1 MLTTDNNLKPDCLH
15 IFDDNFT
22 NDIRNLPDDRI
33 LAPVDFDTEYK
44 DLLYHRL
51 KNNIIKKILCGDR
64 LPTYGIDTLHRELAF
79 IQAKPVR
86 THKNFALI
94 TSPHP
99 DYPDI
104 PTESILLDLLNK
116 FTVNTW
122 EFVNLKFNKS
132 AKYRAIRFLIYSH
145 FATVDIP
152 FLFTGG
158 EIKSE
163 WYAKLADPKH
173 FNANKRLKAG
183 NKFTSHTKLTKH
195 YLRCQETGEIFII
208 EIEIVDTIGLFGNK
222 SLKDSLIISGLGH
235 LVADKD
241 ITKDLTLARELGY
254 LPITDMIRFS
264 LDYPELNHKY
274 ISNDLCLHNMLLA
287 NCEQY
292 AIIHKDLGLPE
303 RWLHE
308 PKLTVGST
316 VARLLEQVLCH
327 KYAIDWEHNVKDL
340 RQLVAPANPKK
351 LLDRHDSASLI
362 AKVFGGLCVNNRPLD
377 RVDTGAIVD
386 ADEDGAYAMGMM
398 QLLLPM
404 GHPEIVGFPLDGKNQ
419 YPTLRDWL
427 KMYQDELVPNAWCAV
442 IDTQGYELKLEHDY
456 FQSWL
461 VPSIK
466 YKHAISDKWYQYCLE
481 QANKRVDNPPTNEG
495 ISYDPDGKP
504 ITDFLDEGN
513 VKIITREIRSS
524 ILTHEG
530 LDFIFNIASRDQRKE
545 LLNNI
550 KVVSW
555 MVYPQST
562 RCDSYK
568 DYLDKVDNHT
578 GSRVFKRNKLRTSL
592 VERNLIDSSHT
603 YWFGDTLGELIIKH
617 LVINRKRYPK
627 KPRHPLNDYY
637 KLLCNTIYG
646 VLCSPYF
653 DISNALIGNNI
664 TSRCRHEG
672 WQFMKACYANST
684 ITDGGTFN
692 LNRVIYRRSKN
703 STVNGNNTVRWK
715 GLEKRNLKLAP
726 IDNCDRIEMS
736 EDGLPI
742 LHKNSQVIHL
752 NRNEANKWISDA
764 ITNHIKNTF
773 PNTWSSDYD
782 RIKIKV
788 KADLDTNE
796 LINVQEIPCQGYF
809 DWEAKDFFNRVTV
822 HGASNYL
829 LENTNTKYQKFA
841 MRAYKIKDHFDEI
854 DFIEDFVKT
863 DNGEIIRKTNH
874 TAPCV
879 EFVTNLSN
887 YGDSL
892 PIPKLQVKT
901 EILKLNA
908 FQDPNLYNKYVAQG
922 LIIGDSV
929 PKVVKLLPFSK
940 SQFKYQTAEQFYS
953 WDRSLMKSKFKHG
966 LTLEA
971 FFMNN
976 DQTLNYDLMLE
987 TAYQMVLNGEL
998 NPIEYMYNTRGKR
1011 DFEMIPHPE
1020 QEKEL
1025 MIKDYFQPLANEPD
1039 W

>member
-1 MLTTDNNLKPDCLH
+1 MLTNHDNLKPNCLH
-15 IFDDNFT
+15 IFDNNFT
-22 NDIRNLPDDRI
+22 NDVRNLSNDRI

-51 KNNIIKKILCGDR
+51 KSNIIKKILCGDK
-64 LPTYGIDTLHRELAF
+64 LPTYGIDTLHRELVF
-79 IQAKPVR
+79 IQAKSVR
-86 THKNFALI
+86 THKDFAII

-132 AKYRAIRFLIYSH
+132 AKYRSIRFLIYSH

-152 FLFTGG
+152 FLFNGG
-158 EIKSE
+158 SIKAE
-163 WYAKLADPKH
+163 WHDKLGSDKH

-183 NKFTSHTKLTKH
+183 KKFSNHTKLTKH
-195 YLRCQETGEIFII
+195 YLRCQDTGEIFII

-264 LDYPELNHKY
+264 LNYPELNRKY
-274 ISNDLCLHNMLLA
+274 ISNDLCLHDMLLA
-287 NCEQY
+287 NYEQY
-292 AIIHKDLGLPE
+292 AIIHKDLGLPQ

-327 KYAIDWEHNVKDL
+327 KYAIDWEHNVKNL
-340 RQLVAPANPKK
+340 RQLVAPANPKN
-351 LLDRHDSASLI
+351 LLDRHDSASLL

-419 YPTLRDWL
+419 YPTLREWL

-442 IDTQGYELKLEHDY
+442 IDTQGYELKLEQDY

-466 YKHAISDKWYQYCLE
+466 YKHAISDKWYKYCLE
-481 QANKRVDNPPTNEG
+481 EANKRVDNPPTNEG
-495 ISYDPDGKP
+495 ISYDSDGKP

-513 VKIITREIRSS
+513 VKILTHEIRSN

-530 LDFIFNIASRDQRKE
+530 LDFIFNIASQQQKKE
-545 LLNNI
+545 LLDNV
-550 KVVSW
+550 KVISW

-562 RCDSYK
+562 RCDSYQ
-568 DYLDKVDNHT
+568 DYLDKVNNHT
-578 GSRVFKRNKLRTSL
+578 GNRVFKRNKLRSSL
-592 VERNLIDSSHT
+592 IERNLIDTSHT

-653 DISNALIGNNI
+653 DISNALVGNNI
-664 TSRCRHEG
+664 TSRCRHES

-692 LNRVIYRRSKN
+692 LNRVVYALKN
-703 STVNGNNTVRWK
+703 RKVNGNNTVRWE

-726 IDNCDRIEMS
+726 IDGCDRIEMS
-736 EDGLPI
+736 DDGLPI
-742 LHKNSQVIHL
+742 LHKNGQVIHL
-752 NRNEANKWISDA
+752 NKDEANKWISEA
-764 ITNHIKNTF
+764 ITNHIRNTF
-773 PNTWSSDYD
+773 PNTWSSQYD
-782 RIKIKV
+782 RIKIQV
-788 KADLDTNE
+788 QADLNTNE
-796 LINVQEIPCQGYF
+796 LISVQEITCQGYF

-822 HGASNYL
+822 HGASNYF

-841 MRAYKIKDHFDEI
+841 MRAYQIKDHFDEI
-854 DFIEDFVKT
+854 DFIEEFIKT
-863 DNGEIIRKTNH
+863 DNDEIIRKTNH
-874 TAPCV
+874 PAPCV
-879 EFVTNLSN
+879 EFLTNLSN

-901 EILKLNA
+901 EILKLND
-908 FQDPNLYNKYVAQG
+908 FQDPNLYNKYVAMG

-953 WDRSLMKSKFKHG
+953 WNRSLMKSKFKHG

-971 FFMNN
+971 FFLN
-976 DQTLNYDLMLE
+976 DDMTLNYDLMLE
-987 TAYQMVLNGEL
+987 TAYQMVLDGEL
-998 NPIEYMYNTRGKR
+998 NPMERMYNSRGRK

-1025 MIKDYFQPLANEPD
+1025 MIKDYFQPLANDPD

>member
-1 MLTTDNNLKPDCLH
+1 MLTTDNNLKPGCLH
-15 IFDDNFT
+15 IFDNNFT

-51 KNNIIKKILCGDR
+51 KSNIIKKILCGDK

-86 THKNFALI
+86 THKDFALI
-94 TSPHP
+94 TSTHP

-132 AKYRAIRFLIYSH
+132 AKYRSIRFLIYSH

-152 FLFTGG
+152 FLFNGG
-158 EIKSE
+158 SIKAE
-163 WYAKLADPKH
+163 WHDKLGSDKH

-183 NKFTSHTKLTKH
+183 QKFSNHTKLTKH
-195 YLRCQETGEIFII
+195 YLRCQDTGEIFII

-235 LVADKD
+235 LVPDKD

-264 LDYPELNHKY
+264 LDYPELNRKY
-274 ISNDLCLHNMLLA
+274 ISNDLCLHDMLLA
-287 NCEQY
+287 NYKQY

-327 KYAIDWEHNVKDL
+327 KYDIDWQHNVKDL
-340 RQLVAPANPKK
+340 RQLVGAANPKK
-351 LLDRHDSASLI
+351 LLDRHDSASLL

-419 YPTLRDWL
+419 YPTLREWL
-427 KMYQDELVPNAWCAV
+427 KMYKDELIPNVWCAV
-442 IDTQGYELKLEHDY
+442 IDTQGYELKLEQDY

-466 YKHAISDKWYQYCLE
+466 YKHAISDKWYKYCLE
-481 QANKRVDNPPTNEG
+481 EANKRVDNPPTNEG

-562 RCDSYK
+562 RCDNYQ
-568 DYLDKVDNHT
+568 DYLDKVNNHS
-578 GSRVFKRNKLRTSL
+578 GNRVFKRNKLRSSL
-592 VERNLIDSSHT
+592 IERNLIDNSHT

-646 VLCSPYF
+646 VFSSPYF
-653 DISNALIGNNI
+653 NISNALVGNNI

-672 WQFMKACYANST
+672 WQFMKACYANSA

-692 LNRVIYRRSKN
+692 LNRVIYARNNKRKI
-703 STVNGNNTVRWK
+703 NGNNTVRWE
-715 GLEKRNLKLAP
+715 GLNNKNLKLAP
-726 IDNCDRIEMS
+726 IDDCDLIEMS
-736 EDGLPI
+736 DDGLPI
-742 LHKNSQVIHL
+742 LHKNGQIIHL
-752 NRNEANKWISDA
+752 NRNEANKWISEA
-764 ITNHIKNTF
+764 ITNHIRNTF
-773 PNTWSSDYD
+773 PNTWSSQYD
-782 RIKIKV
+782 RIKIKLQ
-788 KADLDTNE
+788 ANLNTNE

-829 LENTNTKYQKFA
+829 LENTNTKSQKFA
-841 MRAYKIKDHFDEI
+841 MRAYQIKDHFNEI
-854 DFIEDFVKT
+854 DFIEEFIKT
-863 DNGEIIRKTNH
+863 DNGEVIRKTNH
-874 TAPCV
+874 AAPCV
-879 EFVTNLSN
+879 EFLTNLSN

-901 EILKLNA
+901 EILKLND

-929 PKVVKLLPFSK
+929 PKIVKLLPFSK

-971 FFMNN
+971 FFLN
-976 DQTLNYDLMLE
+976 DDMTLNYDLMLE
-987 TAYQMVLNGEL
+987 TAYQMVLNSEL

-1025 MIKDYFQPLANEPD
+1025 MIKEYFQPLATDID

>member
-1 MLTTDNNLKPDCLH
+1 
-15 IFDDNFT
+15 
-22 NDIRNLPDDRI
+22 
-33 LAPVDFDTEYK
+33 
-44 DLLYHRL
+44 
-51 KNNIIKKILCGDR
+51 
-64 LPTYGIDTLHRELAF
+64 
-79 IQAKPVR
+79 
-86 THKNFALI
+86 
-94 TSPHP
+94 
-99 DYPDI
+99 
-104 PTESILLDLLNK
+104 
-116 FTVNTW
+116 
-122 EFVNLKFNKS
+122 
-132 AKYRAIRFLIYSH
+132 
-145 FATVDIP
+145 
-152 FLFTGG
+152 
-158 EIKSE
+158 
-163 WYAKLADPKH
+163 
-173 FNANKRLKAG
+173 
-183 NKFTSHTKLTKH
+183 
-195 YLRCQETGEIFII
+195 TGEVFQI
-208 EIEIVDTIGLFGNK
+208 EIEIIDTIGLFGNK
-222 SLKDSLIISGLGH
+222 SLKDSLIISGLSD

-241 ITKDLTLARELGY
+241 ITKDLTLARDLGY

-264 LDYPELNHKY
+264 LDRPELNRKY
-274 ISNDLCLHNMLLA
+274 ISNDLCLHDMLEA
-287 NCEQY
+287 NFNQY
-292 AIIHKDLGLPE
+292 AIIHRDLGLPE
-303 RWLHE
+303 TWLRE

-327 KYAIDWEHNVKDL
+327 KYGIDWEHNVKDL
-340 RQLVAPANPKK
+340 RQLVEPANPKK
-351 LLDRHDSASLI
+351 LLYRHDTASLL

-419 YPTLRDWL
+419 YPTLREWL
-427 KMYQDELVPNAWCAV
+427 KMYQDELVPNAWAAV

-545 LLNNI
+545 LLDNL

-562 RCDSYK
+562 RCDNYQ
-568 DYLDKVDNHT
+568 DYLVMVNNHT
-578 GSRVFKRNKLRTSL
+578 GNRVFKRNKLRSSL
-592 VERNLIDSSHT
+592 IERNLIDTSHT
-603 YWFGDTLGELIIKH
+603 YWFGDTLGELIIKQ

-692 LNRVIYRRSKN
+692 LNRVIYARNKKRK
-703 STVNGNNTVRWK
+703 VNGNNTVRWS
-715 GLEKRNLKLAP
+715 GLDDYNLKLAP
-726 IDNCDRIEMS
+726 IDSCDRIEMS
-736 EDGLPI
+736 DDGLPI
-742 LHKNSQVIHL
+742 LHKNGQIIHL
-752 NRNEANKWISDA
+752 NKDEANKWITEA

-773 PNTWSSDYD
+773 PNTWSSQYD

-788 KADLDTNE
+788 QANLETNE
-796 LINVQEIPCQGYF
+796 LISVQEIPCQGYF

-841 MRAYKIKDHFDEI
+841 MRAYQIKDHFDEI
-854 DFIEDFVKT
+854 DFIEEFIKT
-863 DNGEIIRKTNH
+863 DNDEVIRKTNH
-874 TAPCV
+874 AAPCV
-879 EFVTNLSN
+879 EFLTNLSLT
-887 YGDSL
+887 GDSL

-901 EILKLNA
+901 EILKLND
-908 FQDPNLYNKYVAQG
+908 FQDPNLYNKYVAMG

-971 FFMNN
+971 FFLN
-976 DQTLNYDLMLE
+976 DDMTLNYDLMLK

-1025 MIKDYFQPLANEPD
+1025 MIKEYFQPLANDRD